1 MPARP
6 ILAGLLEFDGLAYL
20 APFLGAGGDWLHLVS
35 QDLVP
40 PVSWMGG
47 KRRLAHRIMELLGL
61 TPGQRLL
68 FVLGDASWWGWVWP
82 LCLDEVTGPQVCAW
96 LRRWQG
102 EDPRALWFRLRDA
115 GPPADL
121 VERAAGLLWLQARA
135 ASGVPVWWEGD
146 EVVSMDG
153 HGRGPYRAW
162 QATAQPKLVQE
173 CGWKSET
180 CSTRRPGRAKQ
191 SHAQDPDR
199 TREDRRLVQWAS
211 TKVDEAG
218 QTRATEPRLLASDGR
233 GVGRPPGHRGDK
245 AAAKKQA
252 CGKGFNAEGA
262 GGMVNPATIA
272 DRLEQTRARLVM
284 ATRSTSPRRADMG
297 RNDGHRE
304 KHGWRAFEPGD
315 VAARIDS
322 IRTSSPQVVIAHCDA
337 LDLVRAAAPVL
348 GRRARIY
355 LDPPYQHATGYPVT
369 CSRDHVLAIA
379 EESARHGGRVVLS
392 EAVGLAAELGP
403 GWRQVQLR
411 RGPKPEWVTLYN
423 CSAQAEHGRLF
434 HAGGAA

>member
-1 MPARP
+1 MIYR
-6 ILAGLLEFDGLAYL
+6 AGLLEFDGLAYL

-35 QDLVP
+35 LDLVP

-82 LCLDEVTGPQVCAW
+82 LCLDPVSGPVVCRW
-96 LRRWQG
+96 LRAWQG

-115 GPPADL
+115 GPPADPL
-121 VERAAGLLWLQARA
+121 ERAAGLLWLQGRA

-146 EVVSMDG
+146 EIVSMDG

-162 QATAQPKLVQE
+162 QATAQPK
-173 CGWKSET
+173 
-180 CSTRRPGRAKQ
+180 
-191 SHAQDPDR
+191 
-199 TREDRRLVQWAS
+199 LVQWAS

-252 CGKGFNAEGA
+252 CGKGFNAAGA
-262 GGMVNPATIA
+262 GGMVNPVTIA
-272 DRLEQTRARLVM
+272 DRLDAIRQAVLRLSFAPM
-284 ATRSTSPRRADMG
+284 HLR
-297 RNDGHRE
+297 
-304 KHGWRAFEPGD
+304 WRQDAYGPPCFHAEPGHGRATT
-315 VAARIDS
+315 V
-322 IRTSSPQVVIAHCDA
+322 QHCDA
-337 LDLVRAAAPVL
+337 LDLVREWAPRL
-348 GRRARIY
+348 GQRARIY
-355 LDPPYQHATGYPVT
+355 LDPPYKDATGYPVT
-369 CSRDHVLAIA
+369 CPRDHVLAIA

-411 RGPKPEWVTLYN
+411 RGPKPEWVTLFN
-423 CSAQAEHGRLF
+423 CAEQAEHGRLF
-434 HAGGAA
+434 HASGAA